1 MQRPWPHDVWALSN
15 GRHGVPGI
23 GVGMMDVMT
32 QRADIDAA
40 VSGKTVCT
48 IFGEAAQKW
57 ADLPALRWKRDGE
70 WQSLD
75 WKGYRAEVAAV
86 ATALKALGFGPGQFG
101 LIMARNIPEHVIA
114 DLGIVHAGGA
124 AVSVYNTLAPE
135 QVEYLANHSEASVA
149 FVEDEAFLAKFLQ
162 IRSSTPKLRHLIL
175 IRGEAPEGVLSWNS
189 VVATGRAAY
198 ESDPPAFEAA
208 ARAVGPEDTV
218 GLIYTSGTTGP
229 PKGVVYSHNN
239 IVWTLES
246 ARRVLE
252 LHNETLISYLP
263 LAHVAERF
271 TSQWGSIYNGHE
283 VFLCPDAAE
292 LLPYLLEA
300 KPTAFVGVPRVWE
313 KLMAGINAGIGAEPD
328 EAKRQMAQGALAAS
342 MQAYRLR
349 REGQAV
355 PAELGAV
362 VERAQ
367 PLFMLLRSK
376 VGLDRCHLAVTST
389 APCRPEV
396 HEFWAA
402 LGMPLYEVWGMSELT
417 GPATAVPHS
426 EHKAPSIGRAIAGV
440 EVKLAE
446 DGEILVRGGNVMIG
460 YYRDPEKTA
469 ETIDSDGWVHSGDIG
484 QLDADGQ
491 FRIVDR
497 KKELIISSAGKNISP
512 LNLEA
517 LAKSSPIIGQAV
529 AIGDGRQ
536 FISVLLVLDPQVAPA
551 WAKAHGIPAGSLAEL
566 ADNPAVVDEVRRAL
580 TQANTHVSRVEQFK
594 RFTILGTE
602 WSPESEELTPTMKL
616 KRRVIHSKY
625 QPQIDAMYA
634 NPPGGHS
641 VDPAREGAEAA
652 AV

>member
-1 MQRPWPHDVWALSN
+1 
-15 GRHGVPGI
+15 
-23 GVGMMDVMT
+23 MDVMT

-48 IFGEAAQKW
+48 IFGEAAKKW
-57 ADLPALRWKRDGE
+57 AELPALRWKRDGE

-86 ATALKALGFGPGQFG
+86 TMALKGLGFGPGQFG
-101 LIMARNIPEHVIA
+101 LIMARNVPEHVIA

-135 QVEYLANHSEASVA
+135 QVEYLANHSEATVA
-149 FVEDEAFLAKFLQ
+149 FVEDEAFLAKFLE
-162 IRSSTPKLRHLIL
+162 IRPSTPKLRHLIL
-175 IRGEAPEGVLSWNS
+175 IRGEAPEGVLSWDS
-189 VVATGRAAY
+189 LVAEGRAAY
-198 ESDPPAFEAA
+198 GRDPASFEAG

-239 IVWTLES
+239 VVWTLES

-252 LHNETLISYLP
+252 LHNETLVSYLP

-283 VFLCPDAAE
+283 VYLCPDVSE

-313 KLMAGINAGIGAEPD
+313 KLMAGINAGLGAEPD
-328 EAKRQMAQGALAAS
+328 EAKRQMAQGAVAAS
-342 MQAYRLR
+342 IQAYKLR
-349 REGQAV
+349 RDGRPV
-355 PAELGAV
+355 PAELAAV

-376 VGLDRCHLAVTST
+376 VGLDRCHLAITST

-417 GPATAVPHS
+417 GPATTVPINDHR
-426 EHKAPSIGRAIAGV
+426 APSVGVPMPGV
-440 EVKLAE
+440 EARLGE
-446 DGEILVRGGNVMIG
+446 DGELLIRGGNVMVG

-469 ETIDSDGWVHSGDIG
+469 EAIDSDGWVHSGDIA
-484 QLDADGQ
+484 QLGPDGHY
-491 FRIVDR
+491 RIVDR
-497 KKELIISSAGKNISP
+497 KKELIITSSGKNISP
-512 LNLEA
+512 ANLEA
-517 LAKSSPIIGQAV
+517 VAKSSPIIGQAV
-529 AIGDGRQ
+529 AIGDGHSY
-536 FISVLLVLDPQVAPA
+536 ITVLVVLDPQVAPI
-551 WAKAHGIPAGSLAEL
+551 WGKAHGITSSSMAEL
-566 ADNPAVVDEVRRAL
+566 VEHPATIAEVRRAL
-580 TQANTHVSRVEQFK
+580 TVANTHLSRIEQFK
-594 RFTILGTE
+594 RFTILPDE

-616 KRRVIHSKY
+616 KRRVIHAKY
-625 QPQIDAMYA
+625 KDQVEAMYA
-634 NPPGGHS
+634 EPPGGHAVDADHNGS
-641 VDPAREGAEAA
+641 VATG
-652 AV
+652 

>member
-1 MQRPWPHDVWALSN
+1 
-15 GRHGVPGI
+15 
-23 GVGMMDVMT
+23 MDVMT

-48 IFGEAAQKW
+48 IFGDAAKKW

-70 WQSLD
+70 WHSLD

-86 ATALKALGFGPGQFG
+86 TVALNGLGFGPGQFG
-101 LIMARNIPEHVIA
+101 LIMARNVPEHVIA

-149 FVEDEAFLAKFLQ
+149 FVEDEAYLAKFLQ
-162 IRSSTPKLRHLIL
+162 IRSSTPKLRHIIL
-175 IRGEAPEGVLSWNS
+175 IRGEAPEGVLSWDS
-189 VVATGRAAY
+189 LVAEGRAAY
-198 ESDPPAFEAA
+198 ARDPGAFEAA
-208 ARAVGPEDTV
+208 SRAVGPEDTV

-252 LHNETLISYLP
+252 LHNETLVSYLP

-283 VFLCPDAAE
+283 VYLCPDVAE

-313 KLMAGINAGIGAEPD
+313 KLMAGVNAGIGAEPD

-342 MQAYRLR
+342 IQAYKLKRD
-349 REGQAV
+349 GQPV
-355 PAELGAV
+355 PDELASV

-376 VGLDRCHLAVTST
+376 IGLDRCHLAITST

-417 GPATAVPHS
+417 GPATTVPINDHR
-426 EHKAPSIGRAIAGV
+426 APSVGVPMPGV
-440 EVKLAE
+440 EARLGD
-446 DGEILVRGGNVMIG
+446 DGELLIRGGNVMVG

-469 ETIDSDGWVHSGDIG
+469 EAIDSDGWVHSGDIAQIG
-484 QLDADGQ
+484 PDGHY
-491 FRIVDR
+491 RIVDR
-497 KKELIISSAGKNISP
+497 KKELIITSSGKNISP
-512 LNLEA
+512 ANLEA
-517 LAKSSPIIGQAV
+517 VAKSSPIIGQAV
-529 AIGDGRQ
+529 AIGDGHS
-536 FISVLLVLDPQVAPA
+536 FITVLVVLDPQVAPM
-551 WAKAHGIPAGSLAEL
+551 WGKAHGIASSSMSELAEHPSTI
-566 ADNPAVVDEVRRAL
+566 AEVRRAL
-580 TQANTHVSRVEQFK
+580 TIANTHLSRIEQFK
-594 RFTILGTE
+594 RFTILPDE

-616 KRRVIHSKY
+616 KRRVIHTKY
-625 QPQIDAMYA
+625 KSQVDAMYA
-634 NPPGGHS
+634 DPPGGHS
-641 VDPAREGAEAA
+641 VDDSHNGSAPTG
-652 AV
+652 

>member
-1 MQRPWPHDVWALSN
+1 
-15 GRHGVPGI
+15 
-23 GVGMMDVMT
+23 MDVMT

-48 IFGEAAQKW
+48 IFGEAAKKL
-57 ADLPALRWKRDGE
+57 ADRPALRWKRDGE
-70 WQSLD
+70 WHSLD
-75 WKGYRAEVAAV
+75 WKGYRDEVAAV
-86 ATALKALGFGPGQFG
+86 TMALKGLGFGPGQFG
-101 LIMARNIPEHVIA
+101 LIMARNVPEHVIA

-135 QVEYLANHSEASVA
+135 QVEYLANHSQATVA
-149 FVEDEAFLAKFLQ
+149 FVEDEGFLAKFLQ
-162 IRSSTPKLRHLIL
+162 IRSATPNLRHLIL
-175 IRGEAPEGVLSWNS
+175 IRGKAPEGVLSWDS
-189 VVATGRAAY
+189 LVAEGRAAY
-198 ESDPPAFEAA
+198 ERDPAAFEAA

-252 LHNETLISYLP
+252 LHNEVLVSYLP

-283 VFLCPDAAE
+283 VYLCPDVAE

-313 KLMAGINAGIGAEPD
+313 KLMAGINAGLGAEPD
-328 EAKRQMAQGALAAS
+328 ETKRQMAQGAVAAAV
-342 MQAYRLR
+342 QAYRLR
-349 REGQAV
+349 RDGQPV
-355 PAELGAV
+355 PEELAAI

-417 GPATAVPHS
+417 GPATTVPINDHR
-426 EHKAPSIGRAIAGV
+426 APSVGVPMPGV
-440 EVKLAE
+440 EARLGE
-446 DGEILVRGGNVMIG
+446 DGELLIRGGNVMVG

-469 ETIDSDGWVHSGDIG
+469 EAIDKDGWVHSGDIA
-484 QLDADGQ
+484 QLGPDGHY
-491 FRIVDR
+491 RIVDR
-497 KKELIISSAGKNISP
+497 KKELIITSSGKNISP
-512 LNLEA
+512 ANLEA
-517 LAKSSPIIGQAV
+517 VAKSSPIIGQAV
-529 AIGDGRQ
+529 AIGDGHS
-536 FISVLLVLDPQVAPA
+536 FITVLVVLDPQVAPM
-551 WAKAHGIPAGSLAEL
+551 WAKAHGIESSSMAQLSEHPSTVA
-566 ADNPAVVDEVRRAL
+566 EVRRAL
-580 TQANTHVSRVEQFK
+580 TVANTHLSRIEQFK
-594 RFTILGTE
+594 RFTILPAE

-625 QPQIDAMYA
+625 KEQVEAMYA
-634 NPPGGHS
+634 DPPGGHS
-641 VDPAREGAEAA
+641 VDAEHNGSVGQA
-652 AV
+652 